1 MILGNGF
8 PSGFS
13 GRDYFSWNSLLLY
26 FFFPCILLWTHSR
39 DVLRSRGPDSSGSAR
54 NKAITQTA
62 CCTFPANPWSWLRGL
77 GQPRSACDLLKEH
90 RCCAVAGWLVK
101 GTPGRR
107 CRGKVAWPWEAKA
120 GQHWFLGG
128 VTSQHY
134 SCRLEPSMKADFHS
148 LLGKG
153 ISIYHCSK
161 AKHAPGS
168 CVALGECLTFSISSS
183 VK

>member
-1 MILGNGF
+1 MEGLMLPTEEEVMLLKEAWVLLGKAYTGVPRAPNIYPMILGNGF

-13 GRDYFSWNSLLLY
+13 GRDYFSWNSLLLLLF

-90 RCCAVAGWLVK
+90 RCRAVAGWLK
-101 GTPGRR
+101 GTPG
-107 CRGKVAWPWEAKA
+107 
-120 GQHWFLGG
+120 
-128 VTSQHY
+128 
-134 SCRLEPSMKADFHS
+134 
-148 LLGKG
+148 
-153 ISIYHCSK
+153 
-161 AKHAPGS
+161 
-168 CVALGECLTFSISSS
+168 
-183 VK
+183 